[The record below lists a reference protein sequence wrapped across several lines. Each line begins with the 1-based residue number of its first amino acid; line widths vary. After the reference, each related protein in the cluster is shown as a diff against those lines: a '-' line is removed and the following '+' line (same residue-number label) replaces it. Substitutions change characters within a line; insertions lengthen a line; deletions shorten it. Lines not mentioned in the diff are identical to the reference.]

1 MKIHV
6 LRAACAVINRRTS
19 AAVFGA
25 VVLAV
30 SACSKAGGDSGA
42 GAGGGGKAGGPPP
55 AAPVS
60 VAAAVQRSVTD
71 IEEFTGRLEAPRSV
85 EVRPRIS
92 GTIERVHFL
101 DGARVA
107 QGALLFSID
116 AKPFQAELARA
127 QSLLSAARSRA
138 ELASTELARAKKL
151 LDAKAVSAQEFDQ
164 LTSGA
169 ATSGADIRA
178 AEAAVRVA
186 QLNLGYT
193 SVRAPMAG
201 RLSRANITEGNLVSD
216 QNVLTTLVATQTVYA
231 YFDGSEQTFLR
242 FRKNAKQSA
251 DAQPVHMGLAD
262 ESGFPHAGKIDFVD
276 NQLNPQTGSIRLR
289 AVFDNA
295 AGEFTPGL
303 FTRLQLAS
311 GAPYSAVLTPDR
323 AIGTDQSKK
332 LVYVVGADNLPQPRP
347 VQLGSLIDGMRVVT
361 SGLKAGELV
370 VVDGLQRIRPGAPV
384 QPQQV
389 AVDARGMPVAAAQTA
404 GTAASTAPA
413 TRPGAPAASAASAS
427 AAKP

>member
-1 MKIHV
+1 MNAPF
-6 LRAACAVINRRTS
+6 LRAAIAAPPRRPCWAFFLT
-19 AAVFGA
+19 AL
-25 VVLAV
+25 LAIG
-30 SACSKAGGDSGA
+30 ACSKPGSDA
-42 GAGGGGKAGGPPP
+42 GGKASASGGPPP

-92 GTIERVHFL
+92 GTIDKVHFA

-107 QGALLFSID
+107 AGGLLFSID
-116 AKPFQAELARA
+116 PKPFQAELARA
-127 QSLLSAARSRA
+127 QSVLTAARSRA
-138 ELASTELARAKKL
+138 ALATTELGRAKKL

-201 RLSRANITEGNLVSD
+201 QLSRANITEGNLVSD
-216 QNVLTTLVATQTVYA
+216 QNVLTTLVATHTVYA

-242 FRKNAKQSA
+242 LRKATQAEQKNPAVQA
-251 DAQPVHMGLAD
+251 VRMGLAD
-262 ESGFPHAGKIDFVD
+262 ETGFPHAGKIDFID
-276 NQLNPQTGSIRLR
+276 NQLNPQTGSIRMR

-295 AGEFTPGL
+295 NGEFTPGL
-303 FTRLQLAS
+303 FTRLQLAG
-311 GAPYSAVLTPDR
+311 GASYSAVLTPDR

-332 LVYVVGADNLPQPRP
+332 MVYVVGADNLPQPRE
-347 VQLGSLIDGMRVVT
+347 VKLGTLIDGMRVIVA
-361 SGLKAGELV
+361 GVKAGELV

-384 QPQQV
+384 SPQTV
-389 AVDARGMPVAAAQTA
+389 PTDARGMPIAAAA
-404 GTAASTAPA
+404 
-413 TRPGAPAASAASAS
+413 AS